1 MLMNIHKINTA
12 PVAPYEANGMYIYP
26 DPDNAAKV
34 IIAFA
39 TEDGAAI
46 KQTLSIDNVDT
57 LIDAKITGFATSFGQ
72 VYSVADLDE
81 LAPLVTIAES
91 TNKTVWVYVADPRT
105 GSANINGTDVIGDS
119 TVKSGYAL
127 YAYNPSVDTW
137 KKIGEGESMDFVFN
151 WDDIIG
157 KPAWI
162 ADISVGAN
170 DELLYKGAAL
180 GNVIFKTQEW

>member
-1 MLMNIHKINTA
+1 MLMNIHKINIA
-12 PVAPYEANGMYIYP
+12 PVAPYEPNAMYIYP

-39 TEDGAAI
+39 SADGTVI
-46 KQTLSIDNVDT
+46 RQTLSIDNVDA

-72 VYSVADLDE
+72 VYSVTDLDE
-81 LAPLVTIAES
+81 LDPLVTIAES

-105 GSANINGTDVIGDS
+105 GSANINGTVVTGDS

-127 YAYNPSVDTW
+127 YAYNPSVNTW

-151 WDDIIG
+151 WGDIIG

-170 DELLYKGAAL
+170 DELLYKGAPL
-180 GNVIFKTQEW
+180 GNVIFKTPEW